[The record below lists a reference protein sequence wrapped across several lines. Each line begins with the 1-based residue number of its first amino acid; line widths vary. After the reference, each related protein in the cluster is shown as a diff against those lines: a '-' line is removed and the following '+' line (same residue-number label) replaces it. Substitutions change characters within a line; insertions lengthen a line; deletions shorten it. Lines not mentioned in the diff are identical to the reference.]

1 MDFRQL
7 RPGQTSRVHI
17 GYRDGRD
24 PEMVFETDELLI
36 EAPNWTRDGATLIV
50 NGNGLLWSLASDGSG
65 GLNQIPLEGVP
76 PLNNDHVLAP
86 DGEHIYLS
94 ANDWHIYR
102 APLAGGAARR
112 ITNVGTP
119 QRMHFLHGVSPD
131 GATLAYIGLEPAAQD
146 VWGSG
151 NVFTIPSG
159 GGPDRQLTT
168 GSRPADGSE
177 YAPAGDWI
185 YFNTE
190 AFDPGHAQIARMRV
204 DGAGVEQLTLD
215 EQVNWFPHLSPDG
228 RSAVYL
234 AFPPG
239 TQGHPADRWVELK
252 LVDGERWHEP
262 RIVQRLF
269 GGQGTINVNS
279 WAPDSERFAY
289 ISYPV
294 ADGGAGSVSTI
305 STGPG
310 AS

>member
-7 RPGQTSRVHI
+7 QSGQIIRVHI
-17 GYRDGRD
+17 GHRDGRD
-24 PEMVFETDELLI
+24 PEVVFETTELLI
-36 EAPNWTRDGATLIV
+36 EAPNWTLDGANLIV
-50 NGNGLLWSLASDGSG
+50 NGNGQLWSLASDGSS
-65 GLNQIPLEGVP
+65 GLTRIPLEGVP

-102 APLAGGAARR
+102 AALAGGVAQR

-131 GATLAYIGLEPAAQD
+131 GATLAYIGLEPAAGN

-177 YAPAGDWI
+177 YAPDGDWI

-190 AFDPGHAQIARMRV
+190 AFEPEPGHAQIARMRV
-204 DGAGVEQLTLD
+204 DGSGVEQLTTD
-215 EQVNWFPHLSPDG
+215 GQVNWFPHLSPDG
-228 RSAVYL
+228 RNAVYL
-234 AFPPG
+234 SFPPG
-239 TQGHPADRWVELK
+239 TEGHPADRWVEVK
-252 LVDGERWHEP
+252 LVNDERWSEP
-262 RIVQRLF
+262 RTVQRLL

-294 ADGGAGSVSTI
+294 TGNSTLTR
-305 STGPG
+305 TGTP
-310 AS
+310 